1 MIFVI
6 ITTTKKGYG
15 LNLKKDRRLEKMKAY
30 VYGMKQRP
38 FSLGCQPTAG
48 LLKTE
53 DDTSGKFWDILYYR
67 RKLKPEEVAG
77 YELVYLGIENI

>member
-1 MIFVI
+1 M
-6 ITTTKKGYG
+6 
-15 LNLKKDRRLEKMKAY
+15 NAY
-30 VYGMKQRP
+30 VYGMKMRP

-77 YELVYLGIENI
+77 YELVYLGIENIQG